1 MRVTDAVHT
10 ESSTERTDMHIQLQG
25 FLRRYL
31 GVVAIT
37 LVPVIFTAFISMP
50 LSLARHPGEV
60 AAAQPDAPLR
70 HMS

>member
-1 MRVTDAVHT
+1 
-10 ESSTERTDMHIQLQG
+10 MHIQLQG

>member
-1 MRVTDAVHT
+1 MHT
-10 ESSTERTDMHIQLQG
+10 QLQS

-37 LVPVIFTAFISMP
+37 LAPVVFTAFVSIP
-50 LSLARHPGEV
+50 FNLERHPGEL
-60 AAAQPDAPLR
+60 AAVQPDAPLR

>member
-1 MRVTDAVHT
+1 MP
-10 ESSTERTDMHIQLQG
+10 SQLQA

-37 LVPVIFTAFISMP
+37 LAPVIFTAFVSMP
-50 LSLARHPGEV
+50 LNLARHPGEV
-60 AAAQPDAPLR
+60 AVVQPEAPVR